1 MKKAGKTIMILAL
14 IMLPANVAAQQ
25 DPEAAAILER
35 LSEKTRSGSGIMI
48 DFSVKLEDR
57 QRGITD
63 SFEGSILMHGEKY
76 KLELLDTETYFDG
89 KSVYTF
95 LKDVNE
101 VMISDPE
108 EDEANIFSNPL
119 TLMTL
124 YERNFRFRL
133 RGEIS
138 SGGKTLY
145 EIDLHP
151 EEREVEFH
159 TIKLFIGKEKTQIDS
174 AVISGKDGT
183 IYTLKVENFVEDVN
197 VTETDFTFDPEK
209 HPGVEIID
217 LRW

>member
-1 MKKAGKTIMILAL
+1 MILAVFFF
-14 IMLPANVAAQQ
+14 ATNVAAQQ
-25 DPEAAAILER
+25 DPEAAAILEK
-35 LSEKTRSGSGIMI
+35 LSEKTRSASGIMI

-57 QRGITD
+57 QRSVTD

-76 KLELLDTETYFDG
+76 KLELFDTETYFDG
-89 KSVYTF
+89 KTVFTF

-108 EDEANIFSNPL
+108 EDKVSIFSNPM
-119 TLMTL
+119 TIMTL
-124 YERNFRFRL
+124 YEQNFRFRL

-138 SGGKTLY
+138 SQGRTLY

-151 EEREVEFH
+151 EERDVEFH
-159 TIKLFIGKEKTQIDS
+159 TIKLFIDKEKIQIDS

-183 IYTLKVENFVEDVN
+183 IYTLKVDNFVEGVDV
-197 VTETDFTFDPEK
+197 TDMDFTFDPEK
-209 HPGVEIID
+209 HPGVEVID